1 MPYTYP
7 EQLRILTNIDIEL
20 EPVLKYG
27 KPGYRYEDVIGKSN
41 KDLIYSKKKE
51 KKLLLLDLSI

>member
-27 KPGYRYEDVIGKSN
+27 KPGHRYEDVSVG
-41 KDLIYSKKKE
+41 LGRRV
-51 KKLLLLDLSI
+51 L

>member
-27 KPGYRYEDVIGKSN
+27 KPGYRYEDVSVG
-41 KDLIYSKKKE
+41 LGRRA
-51 KKLLLLDLSI
+51 L